1 MAKKSMIN
9 RNNKRIELEKKYAQK
24 RLELKNIIYS
34 NKDNLEEVFKAQQAI
49 ALLPRSSSK
58 TRTKNICFVTG
69 RSRGNYR
76 RFSLCRN
83 QLRKMAS
90 FADIPG
96 IKKSSW

>member
-9 RNNKRIELEKKYAQK
+9 RNRKRIALVDKFAQK
-24 RLELKNIIYS
+24 REELKREIADNR
-34 NKDNLEEVFKAQQAI
+34 DNLEKVFIAQQELAS
-49 ALLPRSSSK
+49 LPRSSSK
-58 TRTKNICFVTG
+58 TRVKNICFVTG
-69 RSRGNYR
+69 RSRGNFR

-96 IKKSSW
+96 VKKSSW

>member
-9 RNNKRIELEKKYAQK
+9 RNEKKKELSGKFAQK
-24 RLELKNIIYS
+24 RAELKQSIL
-34 NKDNLEEVFKAQQAI
+34 DNRDSLEEVFKLQQELAS
-49 ALLPRSSSK
+49 LPRSSSK
-58 TRTKNICFVTG
+58 TRVKNICFVTG

-76 RFSLCRN
+76 RFGLCRN

-96 IKKSSW
+96 VKKSSW